1 MSVEINNESG
11 MAADEDALRELAQY
25 VIGQM
30 ETHPLADLSM
40 LLVDEAHMTN
50 LHEKWMDEPGPTD
63 VLSFPMDELR
73 PHSMA
78 GPNRS
83 RGRESDEPEPVLL
96 GDVVLCPQVA
106 AAQAKQHGQSTQAE
120 LELLTVHGVLH
131 LLGYDHADPEE
142 EAEMFGL
149 QNELLRDWRRE
160 SASRAP
166 SASASTAAA
175 TATPAATTAAAP
187 AAAAPTA
194 AEQAATKQA
203 ATEQATAE
211 PASAGP
217 AADDPAADDC
227 GAADPGA
234 DDKAAE
240 PPASKEGPEGPALC
254 PSPPGCWSSPSC

>member
-1 MSVEINNESG
+1 VSVEINNESG

-83 RGRESDEPEPVLL
+83 RGRDSDEPEPVLL

-106 AAQAKQHGQSTQAE
+106 AVQARQHGHSTQAE

-149 QNELLRDWRRE
+149 QNELLADWRRE
-160 SASRAP
+160 SSGRARSAAAP
-166 SASASTAAA
+166 SAAA
-175 TATPAATTAAAP
+175 PP
-187 AAAAPTA
+187 AAAQQP
-194 AEQAATKQA
+194 
-203 ATEQATAE
+203 
-211 PASAGP
+211 
-217 AADDPAADDC
+217 
-227 GAADPGA
+227 
-234 DDKAAE
+234 AAE
-240 PPASKEGPEGPALC
+240 PPARTEGQAADDKASGPPASGEGPEGPALC
-254 PSPPGCWSSPSC
+254 PPPSGCWSSPSC

>member
-83 RGRESDEPEPVLL
+83 RGRDGDEAEPVLL

-106 AAQAKQHGQSTQAE
+106 AVQARQHGQSTQAE

-149 QNELLRDWRRE
+149 QNELLRDWQAE
-160 SASRAP
+160 SAARRP
-166 SASASTAAA
+166 
-175 TATPAATTAAAP
+175 
-187 AAAAPTA
+187 
-194 AEQAATKQA
+194 
-203 ATEQATAE
+203 
-211 PASAGP
+211 P
-217 AADDPAADDC
+217 AADQAGDAHEADNADNADNANNADDADQAAD
-227 GAADPGA
+227 GRRRRGSRRAAGVR
-234 DDKAAE
+234 
-240 PPASKEGPEGPALC
+240 EGPEGPALC
-254 PSPPGCWSSPSC
+254 PPPPGCWSSPSC

>member
-1 MSVEINNESG
+1 VSVEINNESG
-11 MAADEDALRELAQY
+11 MPADEDALRELAQY

-50 LHEKWMDEPGPTD
+50 LHEKWMEEPGPTD

-83 RGRESDEPEPVLL
+83 RGRDGDEPEPVLL

-106 AAQAKQHGQSTQAE
+106 AVQARQHGHSTQAE

-149 QNELLRDWRRE
+149 QNELLRDWRLE
-160 SASRAP
+160 SAARTP
-166 SASASTAAA
+166 S
-175 TATPAATTAAAP
+175 PAAP
-187 AAAAPTA
+187 APADPSSPDPSSADPSS
-194 AEQAATKQA
+194 
-203 ATEQATAE
+203 AE
-211 PASAGP
+211 PASADP
-217 AADDPAADDC
+217 SSADPSASADPAS
-227 GAADPGA
+227 ADPSA
-234 DDKAAE
+234 SAE
-240 PPASKEGPEGPALC
+240 PPATRPPAPDDKASGPSAAGPSASGEGPEGPALC
-254 PSPPGCWSSPSC
+254 PPPPGCWSSPSS

>member
-1 MSVEINNESG
+1 VSVEINNESG

-83 RGRESDEPEPVLL
+83 RGRDSDEAEPVLL

-106 AAQAKQHGQSTQAE
+106 AVQARQHGHSTQAE

-149 QNELLRDWRRE
+149 QNELLADWRRE
-160 SASRAP
+160 SSGRAP
-166 SASASTAAA
+166 S
-175 TATPAATTAAAP
+175 
-187 AAAAPTA
+187 
-194 AEQAATKQA
+194 Q
-203 ATEQATAE
+203 
-211 PASAGP
+211 
-217 AADDPAADDC
+217 AADDMA
-227 GAADPGA
+227 A
-234 DDKAAE
+234 DDKAADDKASG
-240 PPASKEGPEGPALC
+240 PPASGEGPEGPALC
-254 PSPPGCWSSPSC
+254 PPPSGCWSSPSC

>member
-25 VIGQM
+25 VIGQL

-83 RGRESDEPEPVLL
+83 RGRDGDEAEPVLL

-106 AAQAKQHGQSTQAE
+106 AVQARQHGQSTQAE

-149 QNELLRDWRRE
+149 QNELLRDWRAE
-160 SASRAP
+160 SAARRP
-166 SASASTAAA
+166 
-175 TATPAATTAAAP
+175 PAADKAGEAHEADN
-187 AAAAPTA
+187 ANKADKADKADKA
-194 AEQAATKQA
+194 AEQAAADEA
-203 ATEQATAE
+203 AADEAA
-211 PASAGP
+211 AGP
-217 AADDPAADDC
+217 PES
-227 GAADPGA
+227 G
-234 DDKAAE
+234 
-240 PPASKEGPEGPALC
+240 EGPEGPALC
-254 PSPPGCWSSPSC
+254 PPPPGCWSSPSC

>member
-83 RGRESDEPEPVLL
+83 RGRDGDEPEPVLL

-106 AAQAKQHGQSTQAE
+106 AVQARQHGQSTQAE

-160 SASRAP
+160 SAGRAP
-166 SASASTAAA
+166 SAA
-175 TATPAATTAAAP
+175 TEP
-187 AAAAPTA
+187 AAAAP
-194 AEQAATKQA
+194 
-203 ATEQATAE
+203 
-211 PASAGP
+211 SRGRAGRRR
-217 AADDPAADDC
+217 ADQHRPS
-227 GAADPGA
+227 A
-234 DDKAAE
+234 DDKAADADQ
-240 PPASKEGPEGPALC
+240 PPTTRRPGRRSPGKDRKVPPYVRRRLAAGPRRRADRDRRLVRGRADGHGPGRLRRA
-254 PSPPGCWSSPSC
+254 

>member
-1 MSVEINNESG
+1 VSVEINNESG

-160 SASRAP
+160 SSGRAP
-166 SASASTAAA
+166 SVAAPSAHKPTVTEA
-175 TATPAATTAAAP
+175 TA
-187 AAAAPTA
+187 
-194 AEQAATKQA
+194 
-203 ATEQATAE
+203 AE
-211 PASAGP
+211 PAST
-217 AADDPAADDC
+217 DPAAGDPA
-227 GAADPGA
+227 AADQAA
-234 DDKAAE
+234 DDKAAG

-254 PSPPGCWSSPSC
+254 PPPPGCWSSPSC

>member
-1 MSVEINNESG
+1 

-106 AAQAKQHGQSTQAE
+106 AVQAKQHGQSTQAE

-160 SASRAP
+160 SPGRAP
-166 SASASTAAA
+166 TATATEPSGVAPSTAESASTDPGAAE
-175 TATPAATTAAAP
+175 
-187 AAAAPTA
+187 PTA
-194 AEQAATKQA
+194 AEPAA
-203 ATEQATAE
+203 AE
-211 PASAGP
+211 SASTDP
-217 AADDPAADDC
+217 AADDPGADDQAADDPAT
-227 GAADPGA
+227 GDQGA
-234 DDKAAE
+234 DDKAAG

-254 PSPPGCWSSPSC
+254 PPPPGCWSSPSC

>member
-1 MSVEINNESG
+1 VSVEINNESG

-50 LHEKWMDEPGPTD
+50 LHEKWMEEPGPTD

-83 RGRESDEPEPVLL
+83 RGRDADEPEPVLL

-106 AAQAKQHGQSTQAE
+106 AVQAKQHGQSTQAE

-149 QNELLRDWRRE
+149 QNELLRDWRAE
-160 SASRAP
+160 SAASR
-166 SASASTAAA
+166 
-175 TATPAATTAAAP
+175 PAATPDADQTGKTDTADTADTAGNAADP
-187 AAAAPTA
+187 AAAEGAP
-194 AEQAATKQA
+194 
-203 ATEQATAE
+203 
-211 PASAGP
+211 AGP
-217 AADDPAADDC
+217 PES
-227 GAADPGA
+227 G
-234 DDKAAE
+234 
-240 PPASKEGPEGPALC
+240 EGPEGPALC
-254 PSPPGCWSSPSC
+254 PPPPGCSSSPSC

>member
-106 AAQAKQHGQSTQAE
+106 AVQARQHGQSTQAE

-149 QNELLRDWRRE
+149 QNELLRDWRLE
-160 SASRAP
+160 Y
-166 SASASTAAA
+166 
-175 TATPAATTAAAP
+175 PARAAP
-187 AAAAPTA
+187 APAPADPTSA
-194 AEQAATKQA
+194 DPPSAD
-203 ATEQATAE
+203 
-211 PASAGP
+211 PASAEPP
-217 AADDPAADDC
+217 ATQPPA
-227 GAADPGA
+227 A
-234 DDKAAE
+234 DDKAAG
-240 PPASKEGPEGPALC
+240 PPASGEGPEGPALC
-254 PSPPGCWSSPSC
+254 PPPPGCWSSPSC

>member
-11 MAADEDALRELAQY
+11 IAADEDALRELAQY
-25 VIGQM
+25 VIGQL

-83 RGRESDEPEPVLL
+83 RGRDGDEAEPVLL

-106 AAQAKQHGQSTQAE
+106 AVQARQHGHSTQAE

-149 QNELLRDWRRE
+149 QNELLRDWRAE
-160 SASRAP
+160 SAAGKDVGQTPDSTTP
-166 SASASTAAA
+166 DSTATDD
-175 TATPAATTAAAP
+175 TAPDDTSTRDQPA
-187 AAAAPTA
+187 
-194 AEQAATKQA
+194 
-203 ATEQATAE
+203 
-211 PASAGP
+211 GR
-217 AADDPAADDC
+217 
-227 GAADPGA
+227 
-234 DDKAAE
+234 
-240 PPASKEGPEGPALC
+240 PPAPGEGPEGTALC
-254 PSPPGCWSSPSC
+254 HPPGGCWSPPSC

>member
-25 VIGQM
+25 VIGQL

-106 AAQAKQHGQSTQAE
+106 AVQARQHGQSTQAE

-149 QNELLRDWRRE
+149 QSELLRDWRLE
-160 SASRAP
+160 SPGRAP
-166 SASASTAAA
+166 SAA
-175 TATPAATTAAAP
+175 PAPAEPSSAAP
-187 AAAAPTA
+187 AP
-194 AEQAATKQA
+194 QL
-203 ATEQATAE
+203 
-211 PASAGP
+211 AS
-217 AADDPAADDC
+217 
-227 GAADPGA
+227 AADPA
-234 DDKAAE
+234 SAE
-240 PPASKEGPEGPALC
+240 PPAAGQLAAADNAAADNAAADNAAADNAAADNAADDTAAGPPASGEGPEGPALC
-254 PSPPGCWSSPSC
+254 PPPPGCWSSPSC

>member
-1 MSVEINNESG
+1 VSVEINNESG

-50 LHEKWMDEPGPTD
+50 LHEKWMEEPGPTD

-83 RGRESDEPEPVLL
+83 RGRDGDEAEPVLL

-106 AAQAKQHGQSTQAE
+106 EVQARQHGHSSQAE

-149 QNELLRDWRRE
+149 QNELLRDWRAE
-160 SASRAP
+160 SAARAP
-166 SASASTAAA
+166 GR
-175 TATPAATTAAAP
+175 
-187 AAAAPTA
+187 
-194 AEQAATKQA
+194 QA
-203 ATEQATAE
+203 
-211 PASAGP
+211 GDD
-217 AADDPAADDC
+217 AADGKAA
-227 GAADPGA
+227 G
-234 DDKAAE
+234 DKAADSE
-240 PPASKEGPEGPALC
+240 AADSEAAGAPPASGEGPEGTAL
-254 PSPPGCWSSPSC
+254 

>member
-1 MSVEINNESG
+1 VSVEINNESG
-11 MAADEDALRELAQY
+11 MPADEDALRELAQY

-50 LHEKWMDEPGPTD
+50 LHEKWMEEPGPTD

-83 RGRESDEPEPVLL
+83 RGRDSDEPEPVLL

-106 AAQAKQHGQSTQAE
+106 AVQARQHGHSTQAE

-160 SASRAP
+160 SAGRTSPAGEP
-166 SASASTAAA
+166 PAA
-175 TATPAATTAAAP
+175 TPDATPATPAAPDATPAEP
-187 AAAAPTA
+187 AAAD
-194 AEQAATKQA
+194 
-203 ATEQATAE
+203 
-211 PASAGP
+211 G
-217 AADDPAADDC
+217 
-227 GAADPGA
+227 
-234 DDKAAE
+234 KAAGDDAAG
-240 PPASKEGPEGPALC
+240 PPASGEGPEGPALC
-254 PSPPGCWSSPSC
+254 LPPPGCWSSPSC

>member
-83 RGRESDEPEPVLL
+83 RGRDGDEAEPVLL

-106 AAQAKQHGQSTQAE
+106 AVQARQHGQSTQAE

-149 QNELLRDWRRE
+149 QNELLRDWRAE
-160 SASRAP
+160 SAARRP
-166 SASASTAAA
+166 
-175 TATPAATTAAAP
+175 PAAKTDKADNADKPADP
-187 AAAAPTA
+187 AAAADD
-194 AEQAATKQA
+194 E
-203 ATEQATAE
+203 
-211 PASAGP
+211 ASAGP
-217 AADDPAADDC
+217 ES
-227 GAADPGA
+227 G
-234 DDKAAE
+234 
-240 PPASKEGPEGPALC
+240 EGPEGPALC
-254 PSPPGCWSSPSC
+254 PPPPGCWSSPSC